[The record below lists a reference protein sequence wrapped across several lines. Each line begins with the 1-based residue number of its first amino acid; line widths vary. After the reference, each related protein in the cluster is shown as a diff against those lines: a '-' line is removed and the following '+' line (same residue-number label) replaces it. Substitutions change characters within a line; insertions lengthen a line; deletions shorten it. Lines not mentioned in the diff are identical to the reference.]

1 MGVTW
6 NKIRSPLAAVGRRI
20 LYRPLG
26 LKRIGQFS
34 GVHLPRRVEGARYI
48 EIGCRVY
55 VRSYSTLL
63 AISRHE
69 TDSYRP
75 SIVIGDDV
83 YIGRFVY
90 LGAIDSI
97 NIGSG
102 SVLSEHVYITDL
114 SHGFDP
120 NAGAIM
126 NQRLVS
132 KGPVKIGA
140 HCFLGY
146 RVAVM
151 PGVVLGD
158 HCVVGTNSVVTR
170 SFPSYSMIGGVPAR
184 LLRRY
189 SFESKDW
196 RLISELELKWQD
208 SAMK

>member
-1 MGVTW
+1 MAVVW
-6 NKIRSPLAAVGRRI
+6 KKIRSPLAAVGRGI

-55 VRSYSTLL
+55 VRSHGTLL

-69 TDSYRP
+69 TDSYKP

-90 LGAIDSI
+90 VGAIDSI
-97 NIGSG
+97 YIGSG

-120 NAGAIM
+120 DAGPIM
-126 NQRLVS
+126 KQKLVS
-132 KGPVKIGA
+132 KGPVKIGS

-158 HCVVGTNSVVTR
+158 HCIVGANSVVTR
-170 SFPSYSMIGGVPAR
+170 SFPSHCMIGGAPAR
-184 LLRRY
+184 LLKRY
-189 SFESKDW
+189 CFESRGW
-196 RLISELELKWQD
+196 RSGSEL
-208 SAMK
+208 